1 MTTDVSNGLRAV
13 LETNVFI
20 SIFTSSSERPMA
32 QIWADAVRQRY
43 TLMISPAIIREVA
56 GTLRDKF
63 VWPEPEI
70 VRLIKVLARVGELV
84 TPQITLDV
92 IEADPDDN
100 RILECAVAGQANVIV
115 SGDRDL
121 RRLRVYDGIPIV
133 VPRDFMRML
142 GLPEAP

>member
-1 MTTDVSNGLRAV
+1 
-13 LETNVFI
+13 
-20 SIFTSSSERPMA
+20 MA

>member
-1 MTTDVSNGLRAV
+1 MSNGLRAV